1 MKRGIEKRVFK
12 IKGPFLLANVLVYL
26 LTIEPLRGWNL
37 RKREVEKMNE
47 LITEFIENSVI
58 R

>member
-1 MKRGIEKRVFK
+1 M
-12 IKGPFLLANVLVYL
+12 
-26 LTIEPLRGWNL
+26 RGWNL
-37 RKREVEKMNE
+37 RRYCYEVEKMNE